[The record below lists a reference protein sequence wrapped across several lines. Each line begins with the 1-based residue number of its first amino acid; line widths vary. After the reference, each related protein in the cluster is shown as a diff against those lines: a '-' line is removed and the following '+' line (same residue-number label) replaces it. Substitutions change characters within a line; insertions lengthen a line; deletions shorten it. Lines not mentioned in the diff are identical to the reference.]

1 MSETAMNL
9 QAVVKRRWNRELWV
23 PVLVVTGVLLFR
35 LAVLS
40 SFLASPFSRPSGGD
54 IGFYHQWAQRILG
67 GELTDGRAFYA
78 LPLYAYWLAGLYAI
92 FGINGFIPGLL
103 QSLADAGTAL
113 IIYKLAVAGFSG
125 SQGTRKVGAASLPA
139 GPFLSRGQI
148 TGIIGA
154 LAWAF

>member
-1 MSETAMNL
+1 MNR
-9 QAVVKRRWNRELWV
+9 QAVVKRRWNLELWIPLCV
-23 PVLVVTGVLLFR
+23 FTGVLLFR

-113 IIYKLAVAGFSG
+113 IIYILAVAVISG
-125 SQGTRKVGAASLPA
+125 SKGRKAGTDNLAGASS
-139 GPFLSRGQI
+139 LSRAQI
-148 TGIIGA
+148 TGIVGA
-154 LAWAF
+154 LAWAFYIPA